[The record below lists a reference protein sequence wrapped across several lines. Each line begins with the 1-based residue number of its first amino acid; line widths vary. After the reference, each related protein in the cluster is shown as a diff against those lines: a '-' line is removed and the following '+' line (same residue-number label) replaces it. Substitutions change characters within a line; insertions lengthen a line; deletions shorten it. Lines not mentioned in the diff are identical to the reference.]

1 MTDQNEPVPRD
12 PPTPVETPEARMTG
26 EGSPPPEHEERKG
39 PRDGPEYETTEPAHD
54 PDPHEPPD

>member
-12 PPTPVETPEARMTG
+12 PPTPVETPESRMTG